1 MAEILSVLPTEA
13 ARAYLAA
20 RSLMEQHPD
29 LAAERLRKALDLLC
43 LKFGGDNF
51 SLADKIRDLSAR
63 GHLPAQLQEAVEALK
78 IVDNVGTRESPAKAA
93 SAEAWILDSLFKL
106 LAEYLYVLP
115 AKTLKMRSV
124 AGESG
129 RTI

>member
-1 MAEILSVLPTEA
+1 MAEILSELPTDA

-29 LAAERLRKALDLLC
+29 LAAERLHKALDLLC
-43 LKFGGDNF
+43 LKFGGDNL

-63 GHLPAQLQEAVEALK
+63 GHLPAQLLEAVEALK
-78 IVDNVGTRESPAKAA
+78 IVDTVGSRESPAKAA
-93 SAEAWILDSLFKL
+93 SSKAWILDSLFKL
-106 LAEYLYVLP
+106 LAQYLYVLP
-115 AKTLKMRSV
+115 AKTFKMRSV
-124 AGESG
+124 ARNSG

>member
-1 MAEILSVLPTEA
+1 MAEILSELPTEA

-29 LAAERLRKALDLLC
+29 LAAERFRKALDLLC
-43 LKFGGDNF
+43 LKFGGDNL

-63 GHLPAQLQEAVEALK
+63 GHLPAQLLEAVEALR
-78 IVDNVGTRESPAKAA
+78 IVDNVGARESPSKAA

-106 LAEYLYVLP
+106 LAQYLYVLP
-115 AKTLKMRSV
+115 AKTFKMRSITRHS
-124 AGESG
+124 A
-129 RTI
+129 RTV